1 MAALGLVLLVLSGIF
16 TLGVVLSNTDP
27 VSASAFG
34 VSLSNVSLGGLFLA
48 GAIAGI
54 IFGIGLGLLVAGS
67 ARKRHRKVET
77 KRTIKGTRSEKEQ
90 LAVENE
96 ELRSRLATERS
107 AAAERGGA
115 DLANRGQRT
124 DVTNRPDT
132 TNGADRTDRTDRT
145 DRADVVD
152 RSGTADRDGVSDLR
166 HTESTHQVEQE
177 QGRRGVFG
185 RR

>member
-1 MAALGLVLLVLSGIF
+1 MAALGLILLVLSGIF

-54 IFGIGLGLLVAGS
+54 IFGIGMGLLVAGS

-96 ELRSRLATERS
+96 ELRARLATERS
-107 AAAERGGA
+107 AAAERGDA

-145 DRADVVD
+145 DVVD
-152 RSGTADRDGVSDLR
+152 HSGTADRDGVSDLG
-166 HTESTHQVEQE
+166 HTEATHQVEQE
-177 QGRRGVFG
+177 QSRRGVFG